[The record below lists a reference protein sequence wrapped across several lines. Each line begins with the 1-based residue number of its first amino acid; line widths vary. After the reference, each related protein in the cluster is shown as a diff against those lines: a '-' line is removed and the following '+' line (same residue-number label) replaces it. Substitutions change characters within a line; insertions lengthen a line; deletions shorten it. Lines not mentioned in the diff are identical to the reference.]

1 MGLSPARRE
10 DRGGLREPGVQ
21 RLAGLAPL
29 DHGIL
34 GKGAGDRGA
43 GVRAGHGRVC
53 GVDGRGAQ
61 GGEDPPLRRAHGG
74 AAVLGR
80 GGRAGVRLRHEV
92 LLARRA
98 SRPAA
103 DARGGRR
110 RRVPDPHGVLRRRR
124 ARGGGAGRGRG
135 RGDGVCLPHLRHR
148 AAGGAEHE
156 GGLLALRA
164 ERVRGRRRRGAERGF
179 GLRRPRQRGGRGQ
192 DARLSLRRDVRPGED
207 GRREARAHSL
217 WQGGTARCSGR

>member
-1 MGLSPARRE
+1 M
-10 DRGGLREPGVQ
+10 REPGVHG
-21 RLAGLAPL
+21 LAGLAPL

-34 GKGAGDRGA
+34 GKGPGDRGA
-43 GVRAGHGRVC
+43 GVRVGNRRVC
-53 GVDGRGAQ
+53 RVDGRGASP
-61 GGEDPPLRRAHGG
+61 GARAALRRAHGG

-80 GGRAGVRLRHEV
+80 GGRAGVRVRHAV
-92 LLARRA
+92 LLARRP

-110 RRVPDPHGVLRRRR
+110 RRVPDPHGLLRRRR

-135 RGDGVCLPHLRHR
+135 RGDGLDGTDVRHR

-207 GRREARAHSL
+207 EGREARAHPL